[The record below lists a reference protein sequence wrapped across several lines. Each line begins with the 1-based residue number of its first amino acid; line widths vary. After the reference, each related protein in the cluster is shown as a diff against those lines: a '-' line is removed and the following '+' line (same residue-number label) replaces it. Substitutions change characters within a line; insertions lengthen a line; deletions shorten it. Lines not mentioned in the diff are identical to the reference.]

1 MIISQSIGTQKNEY
15 PNAKDLEKQN
25 RFLSMKE
32 YEILAKKMLKKH
44 IKKYDNILSIKKL
57 IASEEIIS
65 EIMNALMKADWSW
78 DKTKSKQSY
87 YRSQHCKWAILDIVD
102 RIINEPKNLVNDSD
116 ISANNSYDNE
126 YSVIDTFSS
135 DSSGYMTQEQFEE
148 DEEKEHNIKKV
159 QSLIPK
165 VLTKTQ
171 QKCVKL
177 YFFDGLPVAKIAPQL
192 GITPQR
198 VYQIIEKSTKT
209 LKEYVNVQIS

>member
-1 MIISQSIGTQKNEY
+1 MIISQSIGTLKNEY
-15 PNAKDLEKQN
+15 PDAKDLEQQN
-25 RFLSMKE
+25 RFLSLKE

-57 IASEEIIS
+57 LASEEIIS

-78 DKTKSKQSY
+78 DAAKSKQSY

-102 RIINEPKNLVNDSD
+102 RMINEPKTMVNDTD
-116 ISANNSYDNE
+116 ISYGCGHED
-126 YSVIDTFSS
+126 DTGIV
-135 DSSGYMTQEQFEE
+135 DMLAVTASGYMSQEQYEQEE
-148 DEEKEHNIKKV
+148 ENQHNIKKL
-159 QSLIPK
+159 QDLIPK

-177 YFFDGLPVAKIAPQL
+177 YFFDGIPVSRIAPQL

-198 VYQIIEKSTKT
+198 VYQIIEKSTNT
-209 LKEYVNVQIS
+209 LKEYVNV

>member
-1 MIISQSIGTQKNEY
+1 MIISQSIGTLKNQY

-32 YEILAKKMLKKH
+32 YEVLAKKMLKKH
-44 IKKYDNILSIKKL
+44 IRKYDNILSIKKL

-78 DKTKSKQSY
+78 DETKSKQSY

-102 RIINEPKNLVNDSD
+102 RIINEPKNLINDTDVS
-116 ISANNSYDNE
+116 SNSHENE
-126 YSVIDTFSS
+126 YSVISMLAD

-209 LKEYVNVQIS
+209 LKEYVNVKIS